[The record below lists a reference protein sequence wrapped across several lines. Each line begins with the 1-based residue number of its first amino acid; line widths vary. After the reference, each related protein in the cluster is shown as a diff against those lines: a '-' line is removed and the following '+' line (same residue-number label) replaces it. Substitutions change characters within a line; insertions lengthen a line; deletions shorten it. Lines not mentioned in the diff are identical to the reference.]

1 MASITLL
8 PAVLSPAPTDREAI
22 ADTIHRFAQGI
33 DHNDAPVF
41 DSAFTSDA
49 TLCVNGPTYKGLPAI
64 RENCFDVINK
74 MDTLHQVTNIRINI
88 AEDGVK
94 ASMTAYCLSQ
104 HFRSGMGMMPG
115 QERLLAGTTY
125 SADLVKDGSSWLWKF
140 EKLVLK
146 STWAEGNWDVILEA
160 QK

>member
-22 ADTIHRFAQGI
+22 ADTVYRFAQGI
-33 DHNDAPVF
+33 DSNDAPVF
-41 DSAFTSDA
+41 DSAFISDA
-49 TLCVNGPTYKGLPAI
+49 TICINGPTYKGLPAI
-64 RENCFDVINK
+64 RQNCFDIITK
-74 MDTLHQVTNIRINI
+74 LDTLHQVTNIRINI
-88 AEDGVK
+88 ADSGIK
-94 ASMTAYCLSQ
+94 ASLTAYCLSQ
-104 HFRSGMGMMPG
+104 HFRSGMGMVSG

-125 SADLVKDGSSWLWKF
+125 YAGLVKDGSSGLWKF

-146 STWAEGNWDVILEA
+146 STWSEGNWDVITEA